1 MASVNKALNQLFTTD
16 EFQKDIDYLYML
28 KYRWMDEREY
38 EDFNDY
44 IENAKKNIKSFK
56 IKKMQKSF
64 AIFFDL
70 NGIDLKLK
78 LNAKTYR
85 FTRAQKQKY

>member
-1 MASVNKALNQLFTTD
+1 MTSVNKVLNQLFTTD

-44 IENAKKNIKSFK
+44 VENAKKNVKSFR
-56 IKKMQKSF
+56 IKKIQKTF
-64 AIFFDL
+64 AVFFDV
-70 NGIDLKLK
+70 NGTEVKLK
-78 LNAKTYR
+78 LNSNDIKVSVNI
-85 FTRAQKQKY
+85 

>member
-1 MASVNKALNQLFTTD
+1 MKNLNEILKD
-16 EFQKDIDYLYML
+16 LVESAEFQRDLNHLYML
-28 KYRWMDEREY
+28 KFRWMDEREY

-64 AIFFDL
+64 AIFFDFK
-70 NGIDLKLK
+70 GIDLKLK

-85 FTRAQKQKY
+85 FTRA